1 MWRSREVGWAIM
13 CVREDEKDVWVR
25 IERRELEEED
35 VGAGCRVWI
44 MRRVDGRLRIFV
56 RKV

>member
-1 MWRSREVGWAIM
+1 
-13 CVREDEKDVWVR
+13 VR
-25 IERRELEEED
+25 IERRELEEEEEED

-44 MRRVDGRLRIFV
+44 MRRVDGILRIFV